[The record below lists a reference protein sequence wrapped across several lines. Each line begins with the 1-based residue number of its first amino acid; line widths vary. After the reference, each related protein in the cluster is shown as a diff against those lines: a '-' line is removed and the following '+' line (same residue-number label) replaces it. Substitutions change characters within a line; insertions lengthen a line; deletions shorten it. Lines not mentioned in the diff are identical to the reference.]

1 MIALCEDKNII
12 GTPFYIM
19 NYIEGKVYESI
30 LEVELIKDRKDIY
43 LLMVKMLAELHN
55 VNYEKVKS
63 CRFWKAK

>member
-1 MIALCEDKNII
+1 MIALCEDVNII

-30 LEVELIKDRKDIY
+30 LEVEPIKDRKDIY

-55 VNYEKVKS
+55 VKL
-63 CRFWKAK
+63 

>member
-1 MIALCEDKNII
+1 MIALCEDVNII

-19 NYIEGKVYESI
+19 SYIEGKVYESI

-55 VNYEKVKS
+55 VNYEKLNLADFGKP
-63 CRFWKAK
+63 